1 MHVFLC
7 IITLFIIVAIWWC
20 VVLVVLLPLRLLL
33 FWILFSNLLLD
44 VVFLLFT
51 SFLFV
56 YALVF
61 SELFFFSFFFFVV
74 VFLCIDAYRARTR
87 KTKKDRQRVLCI
99 EVFDERSYSP
109 CMMMMIKMKRKTNE
123 LKLCINNCVEII
135 SVASISAL
143 CYCTLVN
150 STKTSKRK
158 KPTAK
163 LRCPWASYGFSIS
176 KMAFNIVFFCFNLFL
191 IHRFYNCEKPP
202 RKMCLLSRGT
212 DWNRFY
218 FSVCFGRGL
227 FCLGRPVVVYTI
239 LKVSKVHAFV
249 SFFVS
254 FAACLFFVLS
264 AVVASSRIIII
275 FTFSLSC
282 SYNFKSVAF
291 ALVRFLCHVR
301 LCIIFSHRT
310 CVGSVKLVSVVRA
323 RNFVHMVSTNF
334 AHTHHPHPLISHSLP
349 LRTQHRAPD
358 IIHSQKS

>member
-1 MHVFLC
+1 MRRNYFC
-7 IITLFIIVAIWWC
+7 SQYKRT
-20 VVLVVLLPLRLLL
+20 LLL
-33 FWILFSNLLLD
+33 HSGQFDENEQEKKTDCKI
-44 VVFLLFT
+44 
-51 SFLFV
+51 
-56 YALVF
+56 ALPV
-61 SELFFFSFFFFVV
+61 SELRIFHIENGIQYCFF
-74 VFLCIDAYRARTR
+74 L
-87 KTKKDRQRVLCI
+87 
-99 EVFDERSYSP
+99 
-109 CMMMMIKMKRKTNE
+109 
-123 LKLCINNCVEII
+123 
-135 SVASISAL
+135 
-143 CYCTLVN
+143 
-150 STKTSKRK
+150 
-158 KPTAK
+158 
-163 LRCPWASYGFSIS
+163 
-176 KMAFNIVFFCFNLFL
+176 CFNLFL